1 MPFSKALKILRILS
15 KRGDS
20 YIVGGAVRDHLLGLI
35 PNDIDICT
43 NVPMETIE
51 SLFPT
56 VEIGK
61 NKDFGIVVIKFE
73 DETFEIAQFRTEGSY
88 SDGRRPDWV
97 KFVPNIE
104 ADLSRRDFTINA
116 LALDKD
122 LTLIDPF
129 NGKQDLEERILRT
142 VGTAH
147 DRFSEDYLRMLR
159 AVRFSQKYNLIMDL
173 SVVDAIKI
181 FAISISKIAKERI
194 HQELWKM
201 ASFSG
206 EEFANCIYIMN
217 QLGLLKYIY
226 PEISIMK
233 NFEHNEIHH
242 PEGNVFNHTIS
253 ALKSYSG
260 NNPFINF
267 SILFH
272 DVGKPIAYEFK
283 EGKGHTYI
291 GHDIKGYNLIQDI
304 AKRMKWSNKLR
315 DIVAYCARKHMLFHQ
330 FHQMKSAKIG
340 NLLIN
345 ENFDILYEVSKSD
358 SFSRGFDLGELDW
371 KKVNDRLDKL
381 KNEGITKEKILYI
394 RKQINGDYIM
404 KIRNIK
410 SPCEEVGYCLQKT
423 WDYIINHNLDLVK
436 DEKKIE
442 KYIYSYTYSK
452 KEGKNERL

>member
-122 LTLIDPF
+122 LNLIDPF

-142 VGTAH
+142 VGNAH

-217 QLGLLKYIY
+217 QLGLK
-226 PEISIMK
+226 
-233 NFEHNEIHH
+233 
-242 PEGNVFNHTIS
+242 T
-253 ALKSYSG
+253 
-260 NNPFINF
+260 
-267 SILFH
+267 
-272 DVGKPIAYEFK
+272 
-283 EGKGHTYI
+283 
-291 GHDIKGYNLIQDI
+291 
-304 AKRMKWSNKLR
+304 
-315 DIVAYCARKHMLFHQ
+315 
-330 FHQMKSAKIG
+330 
-340 NLLIN
+340 LLP
-345 ENFDILYEVSKSD
+345 
-358 SFSRGFDLGELDW
+358 
-371 KKVNDRLDKL
+371 
-381 KNEGITKEKILYI
+381 
-394 RKQINGDYIM
+394 DY
-404 KIRNIK
+404 
-410 SPCEEVGYCLQKT
+410 
-423 WDYIINHNLDLVK
+423 
-436 DEKKIE
+436 
-442 KYIYSYTYSK
+442 
-452 KEGKNERL
+452 